1 MSLVALPCIAT
12 YQYQVFRSDVLKF
25 KANVSY
31 LVIGKTREEI
41 SREVIGRNPQVA
53 MDESSVLLQDTW
65 RIYLFHEMSI
75 IYGAVD
81 ETPVLKW
88 SSLMMN
94 SSRRDRQDGHCTRS
108 KLSPTDG
115 ESFTMRMAIEGCFP
129 ITRILIA
136 YSLTVDAVVDV
147 AIWPC

>member
-1 MSLVALPCIAT
+1 MNGVYRQFSLGKMFCVMSLVALPCIAT

-41 SREVIGRNPQVA
+41 LREVIGRNPQVA

-81 ETPVLKW
+81 
-88 SSLMMN
+88 
-94 SSRRDRQDGHCTRS
+94 G
-108 KLSPTDG
+108 
-115 ESFTMRMAIEGCFP
+115 
-129 ITRILIA
+129 
-136 YSLTVDAVVDV
+136 DARAQMVIFDDEFL
-147 AIWPC
+147 P

>member
-1 MSLVALPCIAT
+1 MVAH
-12 YQYQVFRSDVLKF
+12 

-41 SREVIGRNPQVA
+41 LREVIGRNPQVA

-81 ETPVLKW
+81 GDFRAQMVIF
-88 SSLMMN
+88 
-94 SSRRDRQDGHCTRS
+94 
-108 KLSPTDG
+108 DG
-115 ESFTMRMAIEGCFP
+115 ELLP
-129 ITRILIA
+129 
-136 YSLTVDAVVDV
+136 
-147 AIWPC
+147 